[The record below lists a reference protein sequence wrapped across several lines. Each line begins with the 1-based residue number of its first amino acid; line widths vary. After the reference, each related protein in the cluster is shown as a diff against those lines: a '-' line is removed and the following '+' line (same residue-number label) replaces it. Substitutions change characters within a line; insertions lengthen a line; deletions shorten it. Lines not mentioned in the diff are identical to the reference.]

1 MKPTYF
7 TVAGTNHYFGN
18 RFLERDMKVKLIKE
32 PENEYDSEA
41 IRVEVRGL
49 GKIGYV
55 ANSPYSVIG
64 ESMSAGR
71 LYDRIGEAA
80 KGRVLYV
87 TNRGILCEL
96 MNGIAK
102 SEIDDRESVLDLTED
117 EGEDAEED
125 DEIYPF

>member
-1 MKPTYF
+1 MKSTYF
-7 TVAGTNHYFGN
+7 TVAGTDHYFGN
-18 RFLERDMKVKLIKE
+18 RFLEKDMKVKLIKE